1 LARPLIQFEDVEI
14 DLARFAVRRGG
25 VRVHLE
31 RQPFDLLV
39 LLLRARGDLVP
50 RKEIAETLWGSN
62 VFVETDRSINNA
74 IRKIRLALGDDPEHP
89 RFIETVAGRGY
100 RFIPSAS
107 FSPDSQAESI
117 PQQTVSGNGNR
128 DGSNDPGHQSAAARE
143 VDLNR
148 VSLSEPSTVSAIGR
162 SRKRWQRAAALAS
175 IGAIVLAIAFVLFK
189 WKDRLPV
196 TAKAQIDSLAVLP
209 LANLS
214 EDAEQDYFADGMTD
228 ELITELAQLGK
239 LRVISRISVSRYK
252 KTHLTLPEIARELN
266 VDAVVEGSVLRS
278 GDRVRISA
286 QLLDARADRH
296 IWAHSY
302 EGELRDVLTVQR
314 EVAHEI
320 AQQIRFTVSGG
331 QKHEMAV
338 RPLVPEAH
346 DAYLQGRYH
355 ANKQTQKEMEA
366 ALQYYRAALAKDPN
380 YAPAYAAM
388 AECYDYLALYYWKP
402 RDALPQAKAAA
413 LKAVELDDSLAEGH
427 GALGIVYL
435 EFDFD
440 WPAAEREIRRALEL
454 NPSSDAHLFYA
465 EYLAS
470 LGRRDEAVVEVDRAR
485 SVDPFSLRVMSEG
498 VFWEFIAHKYD
509 LAIEA
514 GRAALASEPND
525 APLYSYLGLV
535 YATQKRYTEAIELA
549 QTARRMDESPF
560 IAAMVAYTYAAA
572 GRRADAERM
581 LSGISEEIKEQYS
594 CSYEVGA
601 AYTALGEVNQA
612 FHWLDKAYEERSTC
626 MPALKQDP
634 RFDSLHSDLRFQTLV
649 RRVGFPEN

>member
-1 LARPLIQFEDVEI
+1 MAGPLIQFEDLEI
-14 DLARFAVRRGG
+14 DLTRFEVRRGG

-31 RQPFDLLV
+31 KQPFDLLL
-39 LLLRARGDLVP
+39 LLLRARGDLLL

-100 RFIPSAS
+100 RFIASAS

-117 PQQTVSGNGNR
+117 PQQTVSGDENR
-128 DGSNDPGHQSAAARE
+128 DGSNDAGHHSAAARE

-148 VSLSEPSTVSAIGR
+148 LSLSELSAVSAIGR
-162 SRKRWQRAAALAS
+162 PRKRWQRAAALAS

-189 WKDRLPV
+189 WRDRVPV

-214 EDAEQDYFADGMTD
+214 EDAGQDYFADGMTD

-239 LRVISRISVSRYK
+239 LRVISRTSVSRYK

-320 AQQIRFTVSGG
+320 AQQIRLSVSGE
-331 QKHEMAV
+331 QNHEVPV
-338 RPLVPEAH
+338 RRLVPEAH

-355 ANKQTQKEMEA
+355 ANKQTQKEMET
-366 ALQYYRAALAKDPN
+366 ALQYYRSALAKDPD

-427 GALGIVYL
+427 GVLGIVYL

-470 LGRRDEAVVEVDRAR
+470 LGRKDEAVAEIERAR

-525 APLYSYLGLV
+525 APLYSYLGMV

-601 AYTALGEVNQA
+601 AYTALGEVRQA

-649 RRVGFPEN
+649 RRLGFPEN